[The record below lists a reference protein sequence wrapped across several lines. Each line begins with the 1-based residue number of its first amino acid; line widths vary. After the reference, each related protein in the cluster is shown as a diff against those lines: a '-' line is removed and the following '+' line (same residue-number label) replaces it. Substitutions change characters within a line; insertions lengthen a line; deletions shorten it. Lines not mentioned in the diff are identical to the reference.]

1 MALHE
6 AAASGDVDTLYSLL
20 LGGANVDECDAVR
33 VRERRARKPPPKA
46 PPFSSSDMSRS
57 QDGCTALHV
66 AAQQESPAPAA
77 ALLRA
82 GASPDARD
90 HKRGT
95 PLLRYVESAPQPPTV
110 ADTAIASL
118 LMAHGADVNAT
129 DEARRLCAALP
140 PAERAHTRL
149 C

>member
-6 AAASGDVDTLYSLL
+6 AAASGDVDALYSLL
-20 LGGANVDECDAVR
+20 LGGANVDECDEVR
-33 VRERRARKPPPKA
+33 LRERRAKG
-46 PPFSSSDMSRS
+46 PFPALTCLRA
-57 QDGCTALHV
+57 QDGCTALHMAV
-66 AAQQESPAPAA
+66 QQESPAPVE

-90 HKRGT
+90 RKRGT

-129 DEARRLCAALP
+129 DEARRLCARVA
-140 PAERAHTRL
+140 AVV